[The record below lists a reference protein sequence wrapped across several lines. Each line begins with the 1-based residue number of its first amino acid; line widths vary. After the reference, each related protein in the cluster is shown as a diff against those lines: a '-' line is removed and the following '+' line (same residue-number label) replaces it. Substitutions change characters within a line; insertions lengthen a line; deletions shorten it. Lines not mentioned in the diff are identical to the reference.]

1 MSAEGHELKIRAVR
15 TCFEY
20 NLAQTA
26 GRRPVI
32 HWKKIDEFI
41 EPNWE
46 KMAALASPV
55 LFWRGKKEVAVFG
68 YIRDGELF
76 DHKWMYVCEFEQGD
90 PFLRGER
97 PRQQRG
103 AASPRRLGVTAVE
116 PYRSVMWRLPASRAC
131 GICGAHCHA
140 LSPRSRGRP
149 CSWSAMP
156 PRMCYKDR
164 WISSNTTRRPTFIG
178 AIGRALASGR

>member
-1 MSAEGHELKIRAVR
+1 MAARTQPASHGREKRWVWSSSKSLARAAQMSAEGHEPKIRAVR

-55 LFWRGKKEVAVFG
+55 LFWRGKKQVAVFG

-76 DHKWMYVCEFEQGD
+76 DHKWMYVCD
-90 PFLRGER
+90 
-97 PRQQRG
+97 
-103 AASPRRLGVTAVE
+103 SSKVTHFSEVNG
-116 PYRSVMWRLPASRAC
+116 PGSNVVQLHPDGSV
-131 GICGAHCHA
+131 
-140 LSPRSRGRP
+140 
-149 CSWSAMP
+149 
-156 PRMCYKDR
+156 
-164 WISSNTTRRPTFIG
+164 
-178 AIGRALASGR
+178 